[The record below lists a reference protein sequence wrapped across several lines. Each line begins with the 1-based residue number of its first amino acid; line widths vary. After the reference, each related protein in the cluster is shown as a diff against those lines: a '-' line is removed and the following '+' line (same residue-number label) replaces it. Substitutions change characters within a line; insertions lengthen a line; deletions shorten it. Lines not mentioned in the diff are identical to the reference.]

1 MHNLSQRVPRSFV
14 EHNEEWTQLFDP
26 NSNLLRWNKKG
37 SNLVAISSPSSLY
50 CDIFVE
56 QERSA
61 PAFGFSSEQDRIY
74 GSNMPGVDDLRSSDD
89 MLDVLLGQN
98 ARTSHAAS
106 DIRNYL
112 SSTYLNP
119 KLKSHIPNFGPYG
132 KRTNFPKI

>member
-1 MHNLSQRVPRSFV
+1 MNNLAQRVPRSFI
-14 EHNEEWTQLFDP
+14 ERDGEWVQSSQSD
-26 NSNLLRWNKKG
+26 SNLLRWNKKG
-37 SNLVAISSPSSLY
+37 SNLVAISRPSSPY
-50 CDIFVE
+50 CDIFVG
-56 QERSA
+56 QERPT
-61 PAFGFSSEQDRIY
+61 PAFGFSSDQDRIY

-98 ARTSHAAS
+98 ARISHAVS

-119 KLKSHIPNFGPYG
+119 KLKSLVPNFGPYG

>member
-1 MHNLSQRVPRSFV
+1 MNNLAQRVPRSFI
-14 EHNEEWTQLFDP
+14 ERDGEWMQSSQSD
-26 NSNLLRWNKKG
+26 SNLLRWNRKG
-37 SNLVAISSPSSLY
+37 SNLVAISSPSSPY
-50 CDIFVE
+50 CDIFVG
-56 QERSA
+56 QERST
-61 PAFGFSSEQDRIY
+61 PAFGFSSDQDRIY

-98 ARTSHAAS
+98 ARISHAAS

-119 KLKSHIPNFGPYG
+119 KLKSHVPNFGPYG

>member
-1 MHNLSQRVPRSFV
+1 LIERDDEWMKSSQS
-14 EHNEEWTQLFDP
+14 

-37 SNLVAISSPSSLY
+37 SNLVAISSPSSPY
-50 CDIFVE
+50 CEIFVE
-56 QERSA
+56 HEQSA

-74 GSNMPGVDDLRSSDD
+74 GSNMPGVVDLRSSDD
-89 MLDVLLGQN
+89 MLNVLLGQN
-98 ARTSHAAS
+98 ARISHAAL

-119 KLKSHIPNFGPYG
+119 KLKSHITNFWPYG

>member
-1 MHNLSQRVPRSFV
+1 MNNLALRVPRSFI
-14 EHNEEWTQLFDP
+14 ERDDEWMQSSQSD
-26 NSNLLRWNKKG
+26 SNLMRWNKKG
-37 SNLVAISSPSSLY
+37 SNLVAINNPNSLY

-56 QERSA
+56 QEQSA

-89 MLDVLLGQN
+89 MLNILLGQN
-98 ARTSHAAS
+98 ARNSQAVS

-119 KLKSHIPNFGPYG
+119 KFKSHIPNFGPYG
-132 KRTNFPKI
+132 KRINFPRI

>member
-1 MHNLSQRVPRSFV
+1 MNNLAQRVPRSFI
-14 EHNEEWTQLFDP
+14 ERNDEWMQSSQSD
-26 NSNLLRWNKKG
+26 SNLLRWNKKG

-61 PAFGFSSEQDRIY
+61 PAFGFSSEKDRIY
-74 GSNMPGVDDLRSSDD
+74 GSNMPGIDDLRSSDD

-98 ARTSHAAS
+98 ARFSHAAS